1 MRMYDIIQ
9 RKRDGYALT
18 KEEIN
23 YFISGYTNG
32 EIPDYQVSALL
43 MAIYL
48 KHMNADEATALTNA
62 MVRSGDQ
69 IDLSSITG
77 IKVDKHSTGGVGD
90 TTSLILGPLVASLGI
105 PIAKMSG
112 RGLGHTGG
120 TIDKMESIPGFQAEV
135 TTDEFIELVNKNKLA
150 IVGQSG
156 NLTPADKLLYS
167 LRDVTATVDSIP
179 LIASSVMS
187 KKIAAGADAIVLDVK
202 TGTGAFMKNLAD
214 AEELATTMVNIGKLT
229 GKDTTAMITDMNQ
242 PLGRMIGNALEI
254 QEAIQIL
261 SNKGPDDLRELCLEL
276 GSQMV
281 VSAKKAETGEE
292 ARRLLEENLANGQAL
307 QEFRDFIY
315 DQGGD
320 IKVID
325 HPEDLPQAKY
335 KYELRAKTSGYVEE
349 MSAEK
354 IGYAAMLLGAGRET
368 KESVIDLAVG
378 IELHKKI
385 GDAVQTG
392 EALLTIYANDQDVT
406 EVKDILSKHIQ
417 ITKETVTKPTLIYKT
432 IQ

>member
-18 KEEIN
+18 EEEIN

-202 TGTGAFMKNLAD
+202 TGSGAFMKNFAD

>member
-307 QEFRDFIY
+307 QKFRDFIY